1 MIAIEAQEVEAEE
14 YVITYIDYAEMDA
27 TLEVQDMQVYFQFNK
42 EPTLYEAVMYLVKE
56 AEKNL

>member
-1 MIAIEAQEVEAEE
+1 MND
-14 YVITYIDYAEMDA
+14 YTITHIDYVEMDA

-42 EPTLYEAVMYLVKE
+42 EPSLYEAVMYLVKE